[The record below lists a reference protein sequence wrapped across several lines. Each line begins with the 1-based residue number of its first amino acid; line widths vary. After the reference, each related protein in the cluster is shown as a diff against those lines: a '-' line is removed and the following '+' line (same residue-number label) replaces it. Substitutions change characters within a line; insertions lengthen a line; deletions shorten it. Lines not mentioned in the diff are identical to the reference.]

1 MFLGYWNNPK
11 ATESKFVGDWML
23 TGDKGIREHQG
34 WLRFLGRD
42 DDVIT
47 SAGYR
52 IGPGEVEDCLLKHP
66 AVEMAGVIGKP
77 DKDRTEIVKAYV
89 VLKRSFKPSAE
100 LAANIRDFVRSQLA
114 AHEYPREVAFVD
126 QLPLTVTGKIM
137 RRELRELA
145 SREAATAV
153 ESYSSGLVLAQR
165 NGL

>member
-1 MFLGYWNNPK
+1 
-11 ATESKFVGDWML
+11 
-23 TGDKGIREHQG
+23 
-34 WLRFLGRD
+34 
-42 DDVIT
+42 
-47 SAGYR
+47 
-52 IGPGEVEDCLLKHP
+52 
-66 AVEMAGVIGKP
+66 VEMAGVVGKP

-100 LAANIRDFVRSQLA
+100 LAANIGDFVRSQLA

-145 SREAATAV
+145 SREAASAV